1 MCLWVLGRQV
11 MSKQIMD
18 DYDAGFQA
26 GQHDLNRIVAIR
38 EDLAYEKGLDRALFV
53 IRNIDRQIEYP
64 DHYERDQKEFLK
76 YHIQKDLI
84 HEIYGAVKKE
94 LE

>member
-1 MCLWVLGRQV
+1 
-11 MSKQIMD
+11 MSDKQIMD

-53 IRNIDRQIEYP
+53 IRNIDRQISDCEGEDIYNVGKSNLYNIKK
-64 DHYERDQKEFLK
+64 DFL
-76 YHIQKDLI
+76 Y
-84 HEIYGAVKKE
+84 EIYGAIKKDKGE
-94 LE
+94 EVHENNS